1 MLNLLSYALKKH
13 RNLSI
18 KFHIKAW
25 FTHAMI
31 VYVISIHPFELNIHR
46 SHRKSKNDVIVR
58 SNQID
63 GA

>member
-1 MLNLLSYALKKH
+1 MHALKKH

-18 KFHIKAW
+18 KFHIKTW

-31 VYVISIHPFELNIHR
+31 VYVILIHPWELNIHR
-46 SHRKSKNDVIVR
+46 FHCKSKNDVIVR